1 MNNIFVV
8 SGPSGVGKDT
18 IISELKKQGLE
29 FREIITTTTRPMRQ
43 GESQGNPYWFV
54 SKEEFEDLIRKNK
67 LVEWADVYGYYYG
80 SQKKDVEKYLNDSLP
95 IIFKVDPQGAKT
107 IKKEFPN
114 SKVIFIAPE
123 NIDNLEKRLKKR
135 GQDKPE
141 VIKKRLKEARE
152 EIKNLSFW
160 DAVVINKEGK
170 LNEAV
175 EKVKEIIF
183 K

>member
-43 GESQGNPYWFV
+43 GESQGNPYWFI

-80 SQKKDVEKYLNDSLP
+80 SQKKE
-95 IIFKVDPQGAKT
+95 G
-107 IKKEFPN
+107 
-114 SKVIFIAPE
+114 
-123 NIDNLEKRLKKR
+123 
-135 GQDKPE
+135 G
-141 VIKKRLKEARE
+141 
-152 EIKNLSFW
+152 EILCF
-160 DAVVINKEGK
+160 
-170 LNEAV
+170 
-175 EKVKEIIF
+175 
-183 K
+183 